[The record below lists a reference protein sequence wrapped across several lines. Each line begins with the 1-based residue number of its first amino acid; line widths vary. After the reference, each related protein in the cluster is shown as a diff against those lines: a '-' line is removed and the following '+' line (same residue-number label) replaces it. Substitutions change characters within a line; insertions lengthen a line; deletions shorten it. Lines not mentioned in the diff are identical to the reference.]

1 MLSLLVGRQLSLL
14 VGRQLLVQV
23 ARQLSL
29 LVGRQLLLL
38 VAKQL
43 SLLVAR
49 QLLLQV
55 ARQLSL
61 LVARQLLLQVARQ
74 LTLLVARQLLLQV
87 GIQSKDTTTTEAL
100 SLFPIRNHERVSAP
114 QTAFFL
120 QLETGSFERSNNPEV
135 SGCLNEKDHTHN
147 NKKRVGGWRGMQAL
161 KVPHLTVTTQLC
173 SVQLYVPEHKWPHV
187 TDATHQSVSHPFHT
201 SQPR

>member
-1 MLSLLVGRQLSLL
+1 MSLLVGRQLSLL

-61 LVARQLLLQVARQ
+61 LVARQLLLLVARQLLLQAARQ
-74 LTLLVARQLLLQV
+74 LTLLVARQLLLLVGRQMSLQV

-120 QLETGSFERSNNPEV
+120 QLERGSFERSNNPEV

-147 NKKRVGGWRGMQAL
+147 NNKKGGWVEGNASTESSPFNRY
-161 KVPHLTVTTQLC
+161 HTTVFSTAVCARTQMAPC
-173 SVQLYVPEHKWPHV
+173 
-187 TDATHQSVSHPFHT
+187 D
-201 SQPR
+201 

>member
-1 MLSLLVGRQLSLL
+1 M
-14 VGRQLLVQV
+14 QV

-61 LVARQLLLQVARQ
+61 LVARQLLLLVARQLLLQVARQ

-87 GIQSKDTTTTEAL
+87 ARQLSLLVGRQSKDTTTTEAL
-100 SLFPIRNHERVSAP
+100 SLFPIRNHERELVHP
-114 QTAFFL
+114 KL
-120 QLETGSFERSNNPEV
+120 HSFCNSRQDHLKNQIILK
-135 SGCLNEKDHTHN
+135 CLAARMKKTTHTHN
-147 NKKRVGGWRGMQAL
+147 NNNNKKVGVGWVGVEGNESTESSPFCRY
-161 KVPHLTVTTQLC
+161 HTTVFSTAVCARTQMAPC
-173 SVQLYVPEHKWPHV
+173 
-187 TDATHQSVSHPFHT
+187 D
-201 SQPR
+201 